1 MSIRPFVLA
10 ASITIASTLVPGC
23 NEASGPLVVPP
34 PPPASVALEWQQQ
47 VGSLVASGRM
57 SPLAAGRV
65 YAAVSVAQ
73 YRAAKAVE
81 ANLPAGE
88 ALYEARLGAVAG
100 ASVQVLKY
108 IFPAAADTLEKK
120 LAARASAG
128 SAEMKAE
135 FARGIALGRSVGD
148 QVVERVKND
157 GFTKPWT
164 GTAPTGTGI
173 WTPVSN
179 PPAGV
184 TLGGATPYFLTSGS
198 QFRPAAPPAFGSA
211 AFNADLNEVVQ
222 FSQTRTADQLAL
234 ARSWDYAAGTTTPVG
249 FWNKTAVDYVAA
261 KGLDDVEAAR
271 VLGLMH
277 AAVFD
282 AQIACWDAKY
292 QYWLIRP
299 YQASNQVA
307 LALGAPNHPAFPS
320 GHSCVSASA
329 ARVLT
334 EFFPDKSSELNKLVT
349 DAGMSRIYAGIH
361 YRFDVTVGRQLGT
374 QVAEWAIAKQG
385 TL

>member
-1 MSIRPFVLA
+1 MFIRPFILA
-10 ASITIASTLVPGC
+10 LSIVSGSAVMPGC
-23 NEASGPLVVPP
+23 NEAAGPLVM
-34 PPPASVALEWQQQ
+34 PPAPAATVSLGWQQE
-47 VGSLVASGRM
+47 VGTLVAATRM

-73 YRAAKAVE
+73 YRAAKTVE
-81 ANLPAGE
+81 ANLPANA

-108 IFPAAADTLEKK
+108 LFPAAADTLERK
-120 LAARASAG
+120 LAARAASG
-128 SAEMKAE
+128 SAEMRAE
-135 FARGIALGRSVGD
+135 FTRGIALGRSIGD
-148 QVVERVKND
+148 QVIEHVKND

-164 GTAPTGTGI
+164 GTAPTGAGV
-173 WTPVSN
+173 WTPVTN

-198 QFRPAAPPAFGSA
+198 QFRPAPPPAFGSA

-222 FSQTRTADQLAL
+222 FTLTRTPDQLAL

-249 FWNKTAVDYVAA
+249 YWNKTAVELIAA
-261 KGLDDVEAAR
+261 KGMDEKEATR
-271 VLGLMH
+271 VLALMH

-299 YQASNQVA
+299 YQASTQVA
-307 LALGAPNHPAFPS
+307 MALGAPNHPAFPS
-320 GHSCVSASA
+320 GHSCVSSSA
-329 ARVLT
+329 ARVLA
-334 EFFPDKSSELNKLVT
+334 EFFPDKSAGLNQLVI

-361 YRFDVTVGRQLGT
+361 YRFDVVAGKALGER
-374 QVAEWAIAKQG
+374 VAEWAITKQG
-385 TL
+385 SL